1 MFVLGIDIPCIL
13 CHATGMFIR
22 CTTTRSKQSGDTYQT
37 YRLVENER
45 IQGKI
50 KQRTLLNLGRH
61 FDVPKSQWAELSSR
75 ISQLLSVQ
83 GSLFALELEPELE
96 AKAQRYA
103 AQIQVSRSAA
113 TVPECGFESVSVG
126 SLELVRP
133 RRVGV
138 EQIALHALKQLRLD
152 EKMKA
157 LGFNR
162 HQLAAAMG
170 TIVARMACP
179 ASELATHQWL
189 QQRSGL
195 GELIGYDFEGMG
207 LDRLYQ
213 VSDLLWKHHDELETH
228 CYQQEL
234 SLFQMDE
241 TITLFDLTNT
251 FFEGTAK
258 DIETA
263 KRGRSKE
270 KRTDCPLVTLGLV
283 LNGDGFPR
291 RSQIFS
297 GNASEPETLQDMLT
311 GLQATPATTV
321 VLDAGL
327 ATEDNISWL
336 KDNGYHYLVVS
347 RKRKRM
353 FDEHEATLVKD
364 LPNQQVRVQ
373 RIVNEETDEVELYC
387 HSQAREEKE
396 RAIQNQFAERFET
409 ALQSLADGLPRKG
422 VTKQYDKVLE
432 RIGRLKEKYAL
443 AAQYYDITVTKDDAS
458 GKANAIQW
466 TRLEK
471 PHSRATHPG
480 VYCLRSNQHD
490 WDEVTLWRTY
500 TMLTDLEAVFRSLK
514 SELGLRPIY
523 HQKENRVNGHIFI
536 TLLAYHAVQT
546 LRAQLKAQ
554 DINDS
559 WQTLRARMENQQRV
573 TVVMK
578 RADGKTIHL
587 RKATRAEPHQ
597 KTIYHIL
604 GMPMQPGPV
613 QKTVV

>member
-1 MFVLGIDIPCIL
+1 
-13 CHATGMFIR
+13 MFIR
-22 CTTTRSKQSGDTYQT
+22 CTTTRSKQSGETYHT

-45 IQGKI
+45 LQGKV

-61 FDVPKSQWAELSSR
+61 FDVPKSQWMELSSR
-75 ISQLLSVQ
+75 ISQLLSIQ
-83 GSLFALELEPELE
+83 EPLFSIELDPKLE

-103 AQIQVSRSAA
+103 AQILASRSSA
-113 TVPECGFESVSVG
+113 TISDGGSASVLVD
-126 SLELVRP
+126 SLELIRP
-133 RRVGV
+133 RRVGI
-138 EQIALHALKQLRLD
+138 EQLALHALQQLQLD
-152 EKMKA
+152 AKMKA

-162 HQLAAAMG
+162 HQLSAAIG
-170 TIVARMACP
+170 TIVARMAYP

-189 QQRSGL
+189 QQCSGL

-213 VSDLLWKHHDELETH
+213 VSDLLWEHHDELEAH
-228 CYQQEL
+228 CYQREL

-251 FFEGTAK
+251 FFEGAAK
-258 DIETA
+258 DVETA

-270 KRTDCPLVTLGLV
+270 KRYDCPLVTLGLV

-297 GNASEPETLQDMLT
+297 GNASEPETLQDMLA

-327 ATEDNISWL
+327 ATEDNIRWL
-336 KDNGYHYLVVS
+336 KDNGYYYLVVS
-347 RKRKRM
+347 RKRKRT
-353 FDEHEATLVKD
+353 FDENEATLVKD

-373 RIVNEETDEVELYC
+373 RIFNKQTDEVELYC

-396 RAIQNQFAERFET
+396 RAIQNQFAKRFEA
-409 ALQSLADGLPRKG
+409 ALQTLADGLSKKG
-422 VTKQYDKVLE
+422 ATKQYDKVLE

-458 GKANAIQW
+458 GKASAMQW
-466 TRLEK
+466 THLEK
-471 PHSRATHPG
+471 PHSRVSHPG
-480 VYCLRSNQHD
+480 VYCLRTNQND
-490 WDEVTLWRTY
+490 WDEATLWRTY

-523 HQKENRVNGHIFI
+523 HRRENRVNGHIFI

-546 LRAQLKAQ
+546 LRSQLKAHG
-554 DINDS
+554 IHDS
-559 WQTLRARMENQQRV
+559 WQTLRAKMENQQRV
-573 TVVMK
+573 TVMMK

-597 KTIYHIL
+597 ETIFRTL
-604 GMPMQPGPV
+604 GITAPPGSV

>member
-1 MFVLGIDIPCIL
+1 
-13 CHATGMFIR
+13 MFIR

-45 IQGKI
+45 IQGQV

-83 GSLFALELEPELE
+83 GSLFSLELDPELE

-103 AQIQVSRSAA
+103 AQILAFRSAS
-113 TVPECGFESVSVG
+113 TVPDRGFESVLVDSM
-126 SLELVRP
+126 ELIRP

-138 EQIALHALKQLRLD
+138 EHLALHALTQLKLD
-152 EKMKA
+152 EKMRA

-170 TIVARMACP
+170 TIVARMAYP

-189 QQRSGL
+189 QQRCGL

-213 VSDLLWKHHDELETH
+213 VSDLLWKHHDELEAH

-258 DIETA
+258 DNETA

-297 GNASEPETLQDMLT
+297 GNASEPKTLQDMLS
-311 GLQATPATTV
+311 GLQATPTTTV

-347 RKRKRM
+347 RKRKRL
-353 FDEHEATLVKD
+353 FDENEATLVKD

-373 RIVNEETDEVELYC
+373 RIFNEETDEVELYC

-396 RAIQNQFAERFET
+396 RVIQNQFADRFEA
-409 ALQSLADGLPRKG
+409 ALQSLADGLPKKG
-422 VTKQYDKVLE
+422 ATKQYDKVLE

-471 PHSRATHPG
+471 LHSRASHPG
-480 VYCLRSNQHD
+480 VYCLRTNQND

-523 HQKENRVNGHIFI
+523 HRRENRVNGHIFI

-546 LRAQLKAQ
+546 LRTQLKAQ
-554 DINDS
+554 DIHDS

-597 KTIYHIL
+597 ETIYHAL
-604 GMPMQPGPV
+604 GIPMQPGSV
-613 QKTVV
+613 QKTIV

>member
-1 MFVLGIDIPCIL
+1 
-13 CHATGMFIR
+13 MFIR

-45 IQGKI
+45 IQNRI
-50 KQRTLLNLGRH
+50 KQHTLLNLGRH
-61 FDVPKSQWAELSSR
+61 FDVPKSQWAELSNR
-75 ISQLLSVQ
+75 ISQLLSAQ
-83 GSLFALELEPELE
+83 SSLFVIELAPELE
-96 AKAQRYA
+96 AKAQHYA
-103 AQIQVSRSAA
+103 AQIVTARSSAA
-113 TVPECGFESVSVG
+113 IPDGNTTSISVDD
-126 SLELVRP
+126 LELVRP
-133 RRVGV
+133 RRVGT
-138 EQIALHALKQLRLD
+138 EQLALHALQQLKLD
-152 EKMKA
+152 EKMQA

-162 HQLAAAMG
+162 HQLAAAIG
-170 TIVARMACP
+170 TVVARMACP
-179 ASELATHQWL
+179 ASERATHQWL
-189 QQRSGL
+189 QQCSGL
-195 GELIGYDFEGMG
+195 GELIGYDFEDMG

-213 VSDLLWKHHDELETH
+213 VSDLLWKHHAELEAH

-251 FFEGTAK
+251 FFEGAAQANQ
-258 DIETA
+258 TA

-270 KRTDCPLVTLGLV
+270 KRSDCPLVTLGLV

-291 RSQIFS
+291 RSQIFP
-297 GNASEPETLQDMLT
+297 GNASEPETLQEMLT

-327 ATEDNISWL
+327 ATQANIDWL
-336 KDNGYHYLVVS
+336 KGHGYYYLVVS
-347 RKRKRM
+347 RKRKRV
-353 FDEHEATLVKD
+353 FDQNAATLVKD
-364 LPNQQVRVQ
+364 LPDQQVRVQ
-373 RIVNEETDEVELYC
+373 RVFNEQTDEVELYC

-396 RAIQNQFAERFET
+396 RAMQNHFAKRFET
-409 ALQSLADGLPRKG
+409 ALQSLTDGLSKKG
-422 VTKQYDKVLE
+422 ATKRYDKVLE

-443 AAQYYDITVTKDDAS
+443 AAQYYDITVTQDNAS
-458 GKANAIQW
+458 GKATAIQW

-471 PHSRATHPG
+471 PHTRVSHPG
-480 VYCLRSNQHD
+480 VYCLRTNQKD
-490 WDEVTLWRTY
+490 WDEATLWQTY

-523 HQKENRVNGHIFI
+523 HRRESRVNGHIFI

-546 LRAQLKAQ
+546 LRAQLKVH
-554 DINDS
+554 DIHDS
-559 WQTLRARMENQQRV
+559 WQTIRAKMENQQRV

-597 KTIYHIL
+597 DIIYHTL
-604 GMPMQPGPV
+604 GISTQPGRV

>member
-1 MFVLGIDIPCIL
+1 MSRY
-13 CHATGMFIR
+13 GMFIR

-37 YRLVENER
+37 CRLVENER
-45 IQGKI
+45 IQGQV

-61 FDVPKSQWAELSSR
+61 FDVDKSQWAELADR
-75 ISQLLSVQ
+75 ISQLLSSQ
-83 GSLFALELEPELE
+83 GSLFSLTLEPDLE

-103 AQIQVSRSAA
+103 AQILASRSTA
-113 TVPECGFESVSVG
+113 TTDSEFTSLSVD

-133 RRVGV
+133 RRVGI
-138 EQIALHALKQLRLD
+138 EHLALHALSQLKLD
-152 EKMKA
+152 EKMRA

-162 HQLAAAMG
+162 HQLAAALG
-170 TIVARMACP
+170 TIVARMAAP

-213 VSDLLWKHHDELETH
+213 VSDLLWKHHAELETH

-234 SLFQMDE
+234 SLFQLDE

-258 DIETA
+258 DNETA

-270 KRTDCPLVTLGLV
+270 KRNDCPLVTLGLV
-283 LNGDGFPR
+283 LNSDGFPR

-327 ATEDNISWL
+327 ATEDNIRWL
-336 KDNGYHYLVVS
+336 KDQGYYYLVVS
-347 RKRKRM
+347 RKRKRL
-353 FDEHEATLVKD
+353 FNEHEAVLIKD
-364 LPNQQVRVQ
+364 LPNQQIRVQ
-373 RIVNEETDEVELYC
+373 RICNEQTGEVELYC

-396 RAIQNQFAERFET
+396 RAMHSQFAERFEA
-409 ALQSLADGLPRKG
+409 ALQSLADGLPKKG
-422 VTKQYDKVLE
+422 ATKQYDKVLQ
-432 RIGRLKEKYAL
+432 RIGRLKEKYAP
-443 AAQYYDITVTKDDAS
+443 AAQYYAITVTKDDAS

-466 TRLEK
+466 ARLNK
-471 PHSRATHPG
+471 PHSRASHPG
-480 VYCLRSNQHD
+480 VYCLRTNQNN
-490 WDEVTLWRTY
+490 WDEATLWRTY

-523 HQKENRVNGHIFI
+523 HQIEKRVNGHIFI
-536 TLLAYHAVQT
+536 TLLAYHVVQT
-546 LRAQLKAQ
+546 LRTQLKAQ
-554 DINDS
+554 DIHDS
-559 WQTLRARMENQQRV
+559 WQTLRAKMENQQRI
-573 TVVMK
+573 TVAMK

-597 KTIYHIL
+597 ETIYQAL
-604 GMPMQPGPV
+604 GISMKPGSV

>member
-1 MFVLGIDIPCIL
+1 MSRY
-13 CHATGMFIR
+13 GMFIR

-45 IQGKI
+45 IQGQV

-61 FDVPKSQWAELSSR
+61 FDVAKSQWVELAGR
-75 ISQLLSVQ
+75 TSQLLSSQ
-83 GSLFALELEPELE
+83 GALFSLALEPDLE

-103 AQIQVSRSAA
+103 AQILASRSAA
-113 TVPECGFESVSVG
+113 TTDSEFTSLSVD

-133 RRVGV
+133 RRVGI
-138 EQIALHALKQLRLD
+138 EHLALHALSQLKLD
-152 EKMKA
+152 EKMRA

-170 TIVARMACP
+170 TIVARMAYP
-179 ASELATHQWL
+179 TSELATHQWL

-213 VSDLLWKHHDELETH
+213 VSDLLWKHHAELEAH
-228 CYQQEL
+228 CYRQEL
-234 SLFQMDE
+234 ALFELDE

-258 DIETA
+258 DNETA

-270 KRTDCPLVTLGLV
+270 KRNDCPLVTLGLV

-297 GNASEPETLQDMLT
+297 GNASEPKTLQDMLT
-311 GLQATPATTV
+311 ELQAAPDTTV

-327 ATEDNISWL
+327 ATEDNIGWL
-336 KDNGYHYLVVS
+336 KDHGYHYLVVS
-347 RKRKRM
+347 RKRKRL
-353 FDEHEATLVKD
+353 FDEHEAVLVKD

-373 RIVNEETDEVELYC
+373 RICNNQTGEVELYC
-387 HSQAREEKE
+387 HSQAREETE
-396 RAIQNQFAERFET
+396 RAMQSQFAKRFEA
-409 ALQSLADGLPRKG
+409 ALQSLADGLAKKG
-422 VTKQYDKVLE
+422 ATKQYDKVLE
-432 RIGRLKEKYAL
+432 RIGRLKEKYAP
-443 AAQYYDITVTKDDAS
+443 AAQYYAITVTKDDAS

-466 TRLEK
+466 TCLNK
-471 PHSRATHPG
+471 PHSRASHPG
-480 VYCLRSNQHD
+480 VYCLRTNQTD
-490 WDEVTLWRTY
+490 WDEATLWRTY

-523 HQKENRVNGHIFI
+523 HQKEKRVNGHIFI
-536 TLLAYHAVQT
+536 TLLAYHVVQT
-546 LRAQLKAQ
+546 LRAQFKAQ
-554 DINDS
+554 NIHDS
-559 WQTLRARMENQQRV
+559 WQTLRAKMENQQRV

-597 KTIYHIL
+597 EAIYQAL
-604 GMPMQPGPV
+604 GISIQPGSI

>member
-1 MFVLGIDIPCIL
+1 MPGIL

-45 IQGKI
+45 IQGKV

-61 FDVPKSQWAELSSR
+61 FDVPKSQWTELSSR
-75 ISQLLSVQ
+75 INQLLSVQ
-83 GSLFALELEPELE
+83 GALFSLELDPELE

-103 AQIQVSRSAA
+103 AQILASRSAT
-113 TVPECGFESVSVG
+113 TVPDSGFESVLIDN
-126 SLELVRP
+126 LELIRP

-138 EQIALHALKQLRLD
+138 EHLALHALTQLKLD
-152 EKMKA
+152 EKMRA

-170 TIVARMACP
+170 TIIARMANP

-189 QQRSGL
+189 QQRCGL

-213 VSDLLWKHHDELETH
+213 VSDLLWKHHDELEAH

-297 GNASEPETLQDMLT
+297 GNASEPKTLQDMLT
-311 GLQATPATTV
+311 GLQATPITTV

-347 RKRKRM
+347 RKRKRL
-353 FDEHEATLVKD
+353 FDENEATLVKD

-373 RIVNEETDEVELYC
+373 RIFNEETDEVELYC

-396 RAIQNQFAERFET
+396 RAIQNQFAERFEA
-409 ALQSLADGLPRKG
+409 ALQSLADGLPKKG
-422 VTKQYDKVLE
+422 ATKRYDKVLE

-466 TRLEK
+466 TCLEK
-471 PHSRATHPG
+471 PHSRASHPG
-480 VYCLRSNQHD
+480 VYCLRTNQND

-523 HQKENRVNGHIFI
+523 HRLENRVNGHIFI

-546 LRAQLKAQ
+546 LRAQLKTQ
-554 DINDS
+554 DIHDS
-559 WQTLRARMENQQRV
+559 WQTLRAKMENQQRV

-597 KTIYHIL
+597 ETIYHAL
-604 GMPMQPGPV
+604 GIPMQPGSV

>member
-1 MFVLGIDIPCIL
+1 
-13 CHATGMFIR
+13 MFIR

-37 YRLVENER
+37 HRLVENER
-45 IQGKI
+45 VGGKV

-83 GSLFALELEPELE
+83 GSLFSLELEPELE

-103 AQIQVSRSAA
+103 AQIQLSRS
-113 TVPECGFESVSVG
+113 TTESDSGFESVLVD

-133 RRVGV
+133 RRVGI
-138 EQIALHALKQLRLD
+138 EHLALHALLQLKLD
-152 EKMKA
+152 EKMCA

-179 ASELATHQWL
+179 ASELATHHWL
-189 QQRSGL
+189 QKCSGL

-213 VSDLLWKHHDELETH
+213 VSDLLWKHHDELEAH

-251 FFEGTAK
+251 FFEGAAK

-291 RSQIFS
+291 RSQIFP

-311 GLQATPATTV
+311 GLQATPATMV

-336 KDNGYHYLVVS
+336 KDSGYHYLVMS
-347 RKRKRM
+347 RKRKRL

-373 RIVNEETDEVELYC
+373 RIVNEETDEIELYC

-396 RAIQNQFAERFET
+396 RAIQNQFTERFEA
-409 ALQSLADGLPRKG
+409 ALQSLADGLPKKG
-422 VTKQYDKVLE
+422 ATKQYDKVLQ

-443 AAQYYDITVTKDDAS
+443 AAQHYEITVTKDDAS

-471 PHSRATHPG
+471 PHSQASHPG
-480 VYCLRSNQHD
+480 VYCLRSINMIGMKQH
-490 WDEVTLWRTY
+490 Y
-500 TMLTDLEAVFRSLK
+500 GALT
-514 SELGLRPIY
+514 PC
-523 HQKENRVNGHIFI
+523 
-536 TLLAYHAVQT
+536 
-546 LRAQLKAQ
+546 
-554 DINDS
+554 
-559 WQTLRARMENQQRV
+559 
-573 TVVMK
+573 
-578 RADGKTIHL
+578 
-587 RKATRAEPHQ
+587 
-597 KTIYHIL
+597 
-604 GMPMQPGPV
+604 
-613 QKTVV
+613 

>member
-1 MFVLGIDIPCIL
+1 
-13 CHATGMFIR
+13 MFIR

-45 IQGKI
+45 IQNRV
-50 KQRTLLNLGRH
+50 KQHTLLNLGRH
-61 FDVPKSQWAELSSR
+61 FDVPKSQWAELSNR
-75 ISQLLSVQ
+75 ISQLLSAQ
-83 GSLFALELEPELE
+83 SSLFVIELAPELE
-96 AKAQRYA
+96 AKAQHYA
-103 AQIQVSRSAA
+103 AQIVTARSSAA
-113 TVPECGFESVSVG
+113 IPDGNTTSISVDD
-126 SLELVRP
+126 LELVRP
-133 RRVGV
+133 RRVGT
-138 EQIALHALKQLRLD
+138 EQLALHALQQLKLD
-152 EKMKA
+152 EKMQA

-162 HQLAAAMG
+162 HQLAAAIG
-170 TIVARMACP
+170 TVVARMACP
-179 ASELATHQWL
+179 ASERATHQWL
-189 QQRSGL
+189 QQCSGL
-195 GELIGYDFEGMG
+195 GELIGYDFEDMG

-213 VSDLLWKHHDELETH
+213 VSDLLWKHHAELEAH

-251 FFEGTAK
+251 FFEGAAQANQ
-258 DIETA
+258 TA

-270 KRTDCPLVTLGLV
+270 KRSDCPLVTLGLV

-291 RSQIFS
+291 RSQIFP
-297 GNASEPETLQDMLT
+297 GNASEPETLQEMLT

-327 ATEDNISWL
+327 ATQANIDWL
-336 KDNGYHYLVVS
+336 KGHGYYYLVVS
-347 RKRKRM
+347 RKRKRV
-353 FDEHEATLVKD
+353 FDQNAATLVKD
-364 LPNQQVRVQ
+364 LPDQQVRVQ
-373 RIVNEETDEVELYC
+373 RVFNEQTDEVELYC

-396 RAIQNQFAERFET
+396 RAMQNHFAKRFET
-409 ALQSLADGLPRKG
+409 ALQSLTDGLSKKG
-422 VTKQYDKVLE
+422 ATKRYDKVLE

-443 AAQYYDITVTKDDAS
+443 AAQYYDITVTQDNAS
-458 GKANAIQW
+458 GKATAIQW

-471 PHSRATHPG
+471 PHTRVSHPG
-480 VYCLRSNQHD
+480 VYCLRTNQKD
-490 WDEVTLWRTY
+490 WDEATLWQTY

-523 HQKENRVNGHIFI
+523 HRRESRVNGHIFI

-546 LRAQLKAQ
+546 LRAQLKVH
-554 DINDS
+554 DIHDS
-559 WQTLRARMENQQRV
+559 WQTIRAKMENQQRV

-597 KTIYHIL
+597 DIIYHTL
-604 GMPMQPGPV
+604 GISTQPGRV

>member
-1 MFVLGIDIPCIL
+1 MSRY
-13 CHATGMFIR
+13 GMFIR

-45 IQGKI
+45 IQGQV

-61 FDVPKSQWAELSSR
+61 FDVDKSQWAELADR
-75 ISQLLSVQ
+75 ISQLLSSQ
-83 GSLFALELEPELE
+83 GSLFSLTLEPDLE

-103 AQIQVSRSAA
+103 AQILASRSTA
-113 TVPECGFESVSVG
+113 TTDSEFTSLSVD

-133 RRVGV
+133 RRVGI
-138 EQIALHALKQLRLD
+138 EHLALHALSQLKLD
-152 EKMKA
+152 EKMRA

-162 HQLAAAMG
+162 HQLAAALG
-170 TIVARMACP
+170 TIVARMAAP

-213 VSDLLWKHHDELETH
+213 VSDLLWKHHAELETH
-228 CYQQEL
+228 CYRQEL
-234 SLFQMDE
+234 SLFQLDE

-258 DIETA
+258 DNETA

-270 KRTDCPLVTLGLV
+270 KRNDCPLVTLGLV

-327 ATEDNISWL
+327 ATEDNIRWL
-336 KDNGYHYLVVS
+336 KDQGYYYLVVS
-347 RKRKRM
+347 RKRKRL
-353 FDEHEATLVKD
+353 FNEHEAVLIKD
-364 LPNQQVRVQ
+364 LPNQQIRVQ
-373 RIVNEETDEVELYC
+373 RICNEQTGEVELYC

-396 RAIQNQFAERFET
+396 RAMQSQFTKRFESS
-409 ALQSLADGLPRKG
+409 LQSLADGLPKKG
-422 VTKQYDKVLE
+422 ATKQYDKVLQ
-432 RIGRLKEKYAL
+432 RIGRLKEKYAP
-443 AAQYYDITVTKDDAS
+443 AAQYYAITVTKDDAS

-466 TRLEK
+466 TRLNK
-471 PHSRATHPG
+471 PHSRASHPG
-480 VYCLRSNQHD
+480 VYCLRTNQNN
-490 WDEVTLWRTY
+490 WDEATLWRTY

-523 HQKENRVNGHIFI
+523 HQIEKRVNGHIFI
-536 TLLAYHAVQT
+536 TLLAYHVVQT
-546 LRAQLKAQ
+546 LRTQLKAQ
-554 DINDS
+554 DIHDS
-559 WQTLRARMENQQRV
+559 WQTLRAKMENQQRI
-573 TVVMK
+573 TVAMK

-597 KTIYHIL
+597 EAIYQAL
-604 GMPMQPGPV
+604 GIPMQPGSV

>member
-1 MFVLGIDIPCIL
+1 MSRYD
-13 CHATGMFIR
+13 MFIR

-45 IQGKI
+45 IQGQV

-61 FDVPKSQWAELSSR
+61 FDVDKSQWAELADR
-75 ISQLLSVQ
+75 ISQLLSSQ
-83 GSLFALELEPELE
+83 GSLFSLTLEPDLE

-103 AQIQVSRSAA
+103 AQILASRSTA
-113 TVPECGFESVSVG
+113 TTDSEFTSLSVD

-133 RRVGV
+133 RRVGI
-138 EQIALHALKQLRLD
+138 EHLALHALSQLKLD
-152 EKMKA
+152 EKMRA

-162 HQLAAAMG
+162 HQLAAALG
-170 TIVARMACP
+170 TIVARMAAP

-213 VSDLLWKHHDELETH
+213 VSDLLWKHHAELETH
-228 CYQQEL
+228 CYRQEL
-234 SLFQMDE
+234 SLFQLDE

-258 DIETA
+258 DNETA

-270 KRTDCPLVTLGLV
+270 KRNDCPLVTLGLV

-327 ATEDNISWL
+327 ATEDNIRWL
-336 KDNGYHYLVVS
+336 KDQGYYYLVVS
-347 RKRKRM
+347 RKRKRL
-353 FDEHEATLVKD
+353 FNEHEAVLIKD
-364 LPNQQVRVQ
+364 LPNQQIRVQ
-373 RIVNEETDEVELYC
+373 RICNEQTGEVELYC

-396 RAIQNQFAERFET
+396 RAMHSQFAERFEA
-409 ALQSLADGLPRKG
+409 ALQSLADGLPKKG
-422 VTKQYDKVLE
+422 ATKQYDKVLQ
-432 RIGRLKEKYAL
+432 RIGRLKEKYAP
-443 AAQYYDITVTKDDAS
+443 AAQYYAITVTKDDAS

-466 TRLEK
+466 TRLNK
-471 PHSRATHPG
+471 PHSRASHPG
-480 VYCLRSNQHD
+480 VYCLRTNQNN
-490 WDEVTLWRTY
+490 WDEATLWRTY

-523 HQKENRVNGHIFI
+523 HQIEKRVNGHIFI
-536 TLLAYHAVQT
+536 TLLAYHVVQT
-546 LRAQLKAQ
+546 LRTQLKAQ
-554 DINDS
+554 DIHDS
-559 WQTLRARMENQQRV
+559 WQTLRAKMENQQRI
-573 TVVMK
+573 TVAMK

-597 KTIYHIL
+597 EAIYQAL
-604 GMPMQPGPV
+604 GIPMQPGSV

>member
-1 MFVLGIDIPCIL
+1 M
-13 CHATGMFIR
+13 
-22 CTTTRSKQSGDTYQT
+22 
-37 YRLVENER
+37 
-45 IQGKI
+45 
-50 KQRTLLNLGRH
+50 
-61 FDVPKSQWAELSSR
+61 
-75 ISQLLSVQ
+75 
-83 GSLFALELEPELE
+83 
-96 AKAQRYA
+96 
-103 AQIQVSRSAA
+103 VSRSAT
-113 TVPECGFESVSVG
+113 TVPDSGFESVLIDN
-126 SLELVRP
+126 LELIRP

-138 EQIALHALKQLRLD
+138 KHLALHALTQLKLD
-152 EKMKA
+152 EKMRA

-170 TIVARMACP
+170 TIIARMANP

-189 QQRSGL
+189 QQRCGL

-213 VSDLLWKHHDELETH
+213 VSDLLWKHHDELEAH

-258 DIETA
+258 DNETA

-270 KRTDCPLVTLGLV
+270 KRTDCPLVTLGLA

-297 GNASEPETLQDMLT
+297 GNASEPKTLQDMLT
-311 GLQATPATTV
+311 GLQATPITTV

-347 RKRKRM
+347 RKRKRL
-353 FDEHEATLVKD
+353 FDENEATLVKD

-373 RIVNEETDEVELYC
+373 RIFNEETDEVELYC

-396 RAIQNQFAERFET
+396 RAIQNQFAERFEA
-409 ALQSLADGLPRKG
+409 ALQSLADGLPKKG
-422 VTKQYDKVLE
+422 ATKRYDKVLE

-466 TRLEK
+466 TCLEK
-471 PHSRATHPG
+471 PHSRASHPG
-480 VYCLRSNQHD
+480 VYCLRTNQND

-554 DINDS
+554 DIHDS
-559 WQTLRARMENQQRV
+559 WQTLRAKMENQQRV

-597 KTIYHIL
+597 ETIYHAL
-604 GMPMQPGPV
+604 GIPMQPGSV

>member
-1 MFVLGIDIPCIL
+1 MSRY
-13 CHATGMFIR
+13 GMFIR

-45 IQGKI
+45 IQGQV

-61 FDVPKSQWAELSSR
+61 FDVDKSQWAELADR
-75 ISQLLSVQ
+75 ISQLLSSQ
-83 GSLFALELEPELE
+83 GSLFSLTLEPDLE

-103 AQIQVSRSAA
+103 AQILASRSTA
-113 TVPECGFESVSVG
+113 TTDSEFTSLSVD

-133 RRVGV
+133 RRVGI
-138 EQIALHALKQLRLD
+138 EHLALHALSQLKLD
-152 EKMKA
+152 EKMRA

-162 HQLAAAMG
+162 HQLAAALG
-170 TIVARMACP
+170 TIVARMAAP

-213 VSDLLWKHHDELETH
+213 VSDLLWKHHAELETH
-228 CYQQEL
+228 CYRQEL
-234 SLFQMDE
+234 SLFQLDE

-258 DIETA
+258 DNETA

-270 KRTDCPLVTLGLV
+270 KRNDCPLVTLGLV

-327 ATEDNISWL
+327 ATEDNIRWL
-336 KDNGYHYLVVS
+336 KDQGYHYLVVS
-347 RKRKRM
+347 RKRKRL
-353 FDEHEATLVKD
+353 FNEHEAVLIKD

-373 RIVNEETDEVELYC
+373 RIHNEQTGEVELYC

-396 RAIQNQFAERFET
+396 RAMHSQFAERFEA
-409 ALQSLADGLPRKG
+409 ALQSLADGLPKKG
-422 VTKQYDKVLE
+422 ATKQYDKVLQ
-432 RIGRLKEKYAL
+432 RIGRLKEKYAP
-443 AAQYYDITVTKDDAS
+443 AAQYYAITVTKDDAS

-466 TRLEK
+466 ARLNK
-471 PHSRATHPG
+471 PHSRASHPG
-480 VYCLRSNQHD
+480 VYCLRTNQNN
-490 WDEVTLWRTY
+490 WDEATLWRTY

-523 HQKENRVNGHIFI
+523 HQIEKRVNGHIFI
-536 TLLAYHAVQT
+536 TLLAYHVVQT
-546 LRAQLKAQ
+546 LRTQLKAQ
-554 DINDS
+554 DIHDS
-559 WQTLRARMENQQRV
+559 WQTLRAKMENQQRV

-597 KTIYHIL
+597 EAIYQAL
-604 GMPMQPGPV
+604 GIPMQPGSV

>member
-1 MFVLGIDIPCIL
+1 
-13 CHATGMFIR
+13 MFIR

-45 IQGKI
+45 IQGKV

-61 FDVPKSQWAELSSR
+61 FDVPKSHWTELSSR
-75 ISQLLSVQ
+75 ISQLLSIQ
-83 GSLFALELEPELE
+83 GSLFSLELDPELE

-103 AQIQVSRSAA
+103 AQILVSRSAT
-113 TVPECGFESVSVG
+113 TVPDSGFESVLIDN
-126 SLELVRP
+126 LELIRP

-138 EQIALHALKQLRLD
+138 EHLALHALTQLKLD
-152 EKMKA
+152 EKMRA

-170 TIVARMACP
+170 TIIARMANP

-189 QQRSGL
+189 QQRCGL

-213 VSDLLWKHHDELETH
+213 VSDLLWKHHDELEAH

-297 GNASEPETLQDMLT
+297 GNASEPKTLQDMLT
-311 GLQATPATTV
+311 GLQATPITTV

-347 RKRKRM
+347 RKRKRL
-353 FDEHEATLVKD
+353 FDENEATLVKD

-373 RIVNEETDEVELYC
+373 RIFNEETDEVELYC

-396 RAIQNQFAERFET
+396 RAIQNQFAERFEA
-409 ALQSLADGLPRKG
+409 ALQSLADGLPKKG
-422 VTKQYDKVLE
+422 ATKRYDKVLE

-466 TRLEK
+466 TCLEK
-471 PHSRATHPG
+471 PHSRASHPG
-480 VYCLRSNQHD
+480 VYCLRTNQND

-523 HQKENRVNGHIFI
+523 HRLENRVNGHIFI

-546 LRAQLKAQ
+546 LRAQLKTQ
-554 DINDS
+554 DIHDS
-559 WQTLRARMENQQRV
+559 WQTLRAKMENQQRV

-597 KTIYHIL
+597 ETIYHAL
-604 GMPMQPGPV
+604 GIPMQPGSV

>member
-1 MFVLGIDIPCIL
+1 
-13 CHATGMFIR
+13 MFIR

-45 IQGKI
+45 IQGQV

-61 FDVPKSQWAELSSR
+61 FDVPKSQWTELSSR
-75 ISQLLSVQ
+75 ISQLLSIQ
-83 GSLFALELEPELE
+83 GSLFSLELDPELE

-103 AQIQVSRSAA
+103 AQILAFRSAT
-113 TVPECGFESVSVG
+113 TVPDSGFESVSVD

-133 RRVGV
+133 RRVGI
-138 EQIALHALKQLRLD
+138 EHLALHALSQLKLD
-152 EKMKA
+152 EKMRA

-170 TIVARMACP
+170 TIVARMAYP

-213 VSDLLWKHHDELETH
+213 VSDLLWKHHDELEAH

-234 SLFQMDE
+234 SLFKMDE

-258 DIETA
+258 DNETA

-297 GNASEPETLQDMLT
+297 GNASEPKTLQDMLT
-311 GLQATPATTV
+311 GLQATPTTTV

-327 ATEDNISWL
+327 ATEDNIRWL
-336 KDNGYHYLVVS
+336 KDHGYHYLVVS
-347 RKRKRM
+347 RKRKRL
-353 FDEHEATLVKD
+353 FNEHEAVLIKD

-373 RIVNEETDEVELYC
+373 RICNEQTDEVELYC

-396 RAIQNQFAERFET
+396 RAIQNQFAERFEA
-409 ALQSLADGLPRKG
+409 ALQSLANGLPKKG
-422 VTKQYDKVLE
+422 ATKQYDKVLE

-443 AAQYYDITVTKDDAS
+443 AAQYYAITVTKDDAS
-458 GKANAIQW
+458 GKANAVQW

-471 PHSRATHPG
+471 PHSQASHPG
-480 VYCLRSNQHD
+480 VYCLRTNQND

-514 SELGLRPIY
+514 SELGCVRFIISKKTASMVISLSRYSPIMRCKPCA
-523 HQKENRVNGHIFI
+523 HNSKHKIFM
-536 TLLAYHAVQT
+536 TAGKHYATEWKTSNALL
-546 LRAQLKAQ
+546 
-554 DINDS
+554 S
-559 WQTLRARMENQQRV
+559 
-573 TVVMK
+573 
-578 RADGKTIHL
+578 
-587 RKATRAEPHQ
+587 
-597 KTIYHIL
+597 
-604 GMPMQPGPV
+604 
-613 QKTVV
+613 

>member
-1 MFVLGIDIPCIL
+1 MSRY
-13 CHATGMFIR
+13 GMFIR
-22 CTTTRSKQSGDTYQT
+22 CTTTRSKQSGDAYQT

-45 IQGKI
+45 IQGQV

-61 FDVPKSQWAELSSR
+61 FDVDKSQWVELAGR
-75 ISQLLSVQ
+75 ISQLLSSQ
-83 GSLFALELEPELE
+83 GSLFPLALEPDLE

-103 AQIQVSRSAA
+103 AQILASRSAVTA
-113 TVPECGFESVSVG
+113 DSEFTSLSVD

-133 RRVGV
+133 RRVGI
-138 EQIALHALKQLRLD
+138 EHLALHALSQLKLD
-152 EKMKA
+152 EKMRA

-170 TIVARMACP
+170 TIVARMATP

-213 VSDLLWKHHDELETH
+213 VSDLLWKHHAELEAH

-234 SLFQMDE
+234 ALFQMDE

-258 DIETA
+258 DNATA
-263 KRGRSKE
+263 QRGRSKE
-270 KRTDCPLVTLGLV
+270 KRNDCPLVTLGLV

-297 GNASEPETLQDMLT
+297 GNASEPKTLQDMLT

-327 ATEDNISWL
+327 ATEKNISWL
-336 KDNGYHYLVVS
+336 KDQGYYYLVVS
-347 RKRKRM
+347 RKRKRL
-353 FDEHEATLVKD
+353 FNEHEAVLIKD

-373 RIVNEETDEVELYC
+373 RIGNEQTDEVELYC

-396 RAIQNQFAERFET
+396 RAMQSQFAKRFEA
-409 ALQSLADGLPRKG
+409 ALQSLADGLPKKG
-422 VTKQYDKVLE
+422 ATKQYDKVLE

-443 AAQYYDITVTKDDAS
+443 AAQYYAITVTKDDVS

-466 TRLEK
+466 TRLNK
-471 PHSRATHPG
+471 PHFRVSHPG
-480 VYCLRSNQHD
+480 VYCLRTNQTD
-490 WDEVTLWRTY
+490 WDEATLWRTY

-523 HQKENRVNGHIFI
+523 HQKEKRVNGHIFI
-536 TLLAYHAVQT
+536 TLLAYHIVQT
-546 LRAQLKAQ
+546 LRTQLKAQ
-554 DINDS
+554 DIHDS
-559 WQTLRARMENQQRV
+559 WQTLRAKMENQQRV

-587 RKATRAEPHQ
+587 RKATRAEPQ
-597 KTIYHIL
+597 QEAIYQAL
-604 GMPMQPGPV
+604 GIPMQPGSV
-613 QKTVV
+613 QKTIV

>member
-1 MFVLGIDIPCIL
+1 MSRY
-13 CHATGMFIR
+13 GMFIR

-45 IQGKI
+45 IQGQV

-61 FDVPKSQWAELSSR
+61 FDVDKSQWAELADR
-75 ISQLLSVQ
+75 ISQLLSSQ
-83 GSLFALELEPELE
+83 GSLFSLTLEPDLE

-103 AQIQVSRSAA
+103 AQILASRSTA
-113 TVPECGFESVSVG
+113 TTDSEFTSLSVD

-133 RRVGV
+133 RRVGI
-138 EQIALHALKQLRLD
+138 EHLALHALSQLKLD
-152 EKMKA
+152 EKMRA

-162 HQLAAAMG
+162 HQLAAALG
-170 TIVARMACP
+170 TIVARMAAP

-213 VSDLLWKHHDELETH
+213 VSDLLWKHHAELETH
-228 CYQQEL
+228 CYRQEL
-234 SLFQMDE
+234 SLFQLDE

-258 DIETA
+258 DNETA

-270 KRTDCPLVTLGLV
+270 KRNDCPLVTLGLV

-327 ATEDNISWL
+327 ATEDNIRWL
-336 KDNGYHYLVVS
+336 KDQGYYYLVVS
-347 RKRKRM
+347 RKRKRL
-353 FDEHEATLVKD
+353 FNEHEAVLIKD
-364 LPNQQVRVQ
+364 LPNQQIRVQ
-373 RIVNEETDEVELYC
+373 RICNEQTGEVELYC

-396 RAIQNQFAERFET
+396 RAMHSQFAERFEA
-409 ALQSLADGLPRKG
+409 ALQSLADGLPKKG
-422 VTKQYDKVLE
+422 ATKQYDKVLQ
-432 RIGRLKEKYAL
+432 RIGRLKEKYAP
-443 AAQYYDITVTKDDAS
+443 AAQYYAITVTKDDAS

-466 TRLEK
+466 ARLNK
-471 PHSRATHPG
+471 PHSRASHPG
-480 VYCLRSNQHD
+480 VYCLRTNQNN
-490 WDEVTLWRTY
+490 WDEATLWRTY

-523 HQKENRVNGHIFI
+523 HQIEKRVNGHIFI
-536 TLLAYHAVQT
+536 TLLAYHVVQT
-546 LRAQLKAQ
+546 LRTQLKAQ
-554 DINDS
+554 DIHDS
-559 WQTLRARMENQQRV
+559 WQTLRAKMENQQRI
-573 TVVMK
+573 TVAMK

-597 KTIYHIL
+597 EAIYQAL
-604 GMPMQPGPV
+604 GIPMQPGSV